1 MKTSHKDDITE
12 MIIVNDRNLE
22 KKTYKGLTTGDI
34 IHVKEQIEGYCSG
47 YGITPKFF
55 LTPDIEAIVIDPE
68 TPCVWVKKKGPD
80 TFVCVEF
87 FSPITN
93 AFERVAIYN
102 RKNIIKGD

>member
-1 MKTSHKDDITE
+1 MKTLHKYNEIE
-12 MIIVNDRNLE
+12 FIKVNDRNLE

-34 IHVKEQIEGYCSG
+34 IHVKEEVEGYYSG

-55 LTPDIEAIVIDPE
+55 LTPDIKAFIVDPE
-68 TPCVWVKKKGPD
+68 VPCVWVKKKGSD

-93 AFERVAIYN
+93 NLERAAIYDRN
-102 RKNIIKGD
+102 NIIKGK

>member
-34 IHVKEQIEGYCSG
+34 ISVKERVEGYSSG
-47 YGITPKFF
+47 YGITPKVF
-55 LTPDIEAIVIDPE
+55 LTPDIKAIVINPE